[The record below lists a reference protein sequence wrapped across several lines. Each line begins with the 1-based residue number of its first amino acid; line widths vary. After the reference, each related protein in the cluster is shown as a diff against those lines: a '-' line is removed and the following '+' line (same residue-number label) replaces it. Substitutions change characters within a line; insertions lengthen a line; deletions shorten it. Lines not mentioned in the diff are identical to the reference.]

1 MTMRELAALANVSV
15 STVSKAFHDAEDVSK
30 ETKELIFETA
40 KRYGCFGKYYKG
52 RFSKRVFAI
61 VMPELAGP
69 YYNDIVI
76 RLQELI
82 RANNGIALV
91 STDNFEQENQEE
103 LVEYYASYLN
113 VDGMFVF
120 GLKSPVKKG
129 YNIPIISLLTPTD
142 CSTDSIQVDR
152 DTPIMEAV
160 KHLIEL
166 GHQRIAFAGEPY
178 TMSSA
183 QKVLNTAEKAAV
195 SCCSVIGE
203 GRYEQSG
210 EDCARQIL
218 EMEKS
223 PTAIICGYDN
233 IAYGLIRYLTRHGYS
248 IPTDFSVIGMNN
260 QRTSQYMEHAL
271 TTIDYR
277 TEEICNIAWKVMHKK
292 LANCYYRLDE
302 RVVLSGRLIVRET
315 TAPPHMKW

>member
-1 MTMRELAALANVSV
+1 
-15 STVSKAFHDAEDVSK
+15 
-30 ETKELIFETA
+30 
-40 KRYGCFGKYYKG
+40 
-52 RFSKRVFAI
+52 
-61 VMPELAGP
+61 
-69 YYNDIVI
+69 
-76 RLQELI
+76 
-82 RANNGIALV
+82 
-91 STDNFEQENQEE
+91 
-103 LVEYYASYLN
+103 
-113 VDGMFVF
+113 
-120 GLKSPVKKG
+120 
-129 YNIPIISLLTPTD
+129 
-142 CSTDSIQVDR
+142 
-152 DTPIMEAV
+152 
-160 KHLIEL
+160 
-166 GHQRIAFAGEPY
+166 
-178 TMSSA
+178 MSSA